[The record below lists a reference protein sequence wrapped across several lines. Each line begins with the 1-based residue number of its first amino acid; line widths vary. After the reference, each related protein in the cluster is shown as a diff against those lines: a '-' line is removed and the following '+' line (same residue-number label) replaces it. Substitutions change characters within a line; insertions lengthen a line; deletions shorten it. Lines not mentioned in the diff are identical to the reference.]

1 MQLKECA
8 VLFIAAMSF
17 PVAAWPQAPYPSQ
30 SVRIVVTAA
39 PGAGGDF
46 LTRMLAQHLSDKWK
60 QSVVVDNKT
69 GGGGQISAN
78 EAAKSPADG
87 HTLFVSNDAPAIAP
101 NTIKSLSL
109 DYRKA
114 FEPISLLVLVD
125 FKLLVRPDLP
135 ANNVA
140 ELIAWAKASPKPP
153 FFASAGT
160 FTSHHLI
167 GELFRQAAAVE
178 AVHVPFK
185 GAVPELMSL
194 VAGSSDYGFAGFS
207 GTGAFIQSGQLR
219 EIASTAAQRNP
230 ATPHLPTVGETIPGF
245 AAFSWFAMWTRAEVP
260 TAVRALIWRDVSA
273 FMKLPAI
280 VQRVGANGM
289 TAVGSTPEELRA
301 HLNTEQKKW
310 AGLPAAVL
318 NSN

>member
-1 MQLKECA
+1 MRLKECA

-17 PVAAWPQAPYPSQ
+17 PAAAWPQAPYPSQ

-219 EIASTAAQRNP
+219 EIATTGAQRNP

-260 TAVRALIWRDVSA
+260 TAVRTQIWRDVSA
-273 FMKLPAI
+273 FMKLPAT